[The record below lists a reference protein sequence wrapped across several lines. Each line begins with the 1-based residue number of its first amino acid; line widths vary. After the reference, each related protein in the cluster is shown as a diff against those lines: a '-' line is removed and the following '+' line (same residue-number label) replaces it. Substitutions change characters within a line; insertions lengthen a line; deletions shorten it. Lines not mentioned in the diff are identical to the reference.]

1 MIRVMYRF
9 FWCWERRVGKA
20 ESCYCNLMGNV
31 QCIDLG
37 WENCCDDELLGG
49 SEKDK
54 ENSSFVCLLN
64 VLRRKGA
71 DTFQNGKFTLFPPR
85 HTVA

>member
-1 MIRVMYRF
+1 
-9 FWCWERRVGKA
+9 
-20 ESCYCNLMGNV
+20 MGNV
-31 QCIDLG
+31 QCIDWD

-85 HTVA
+85 HTVAKREIYPTECHMFSLQNPCI